1 MTHQTSMKTMIPH
14 FFAVGALLLCR
25 GLFAAEPPPS
35 DSPAATPPA
44 AQRPAAQ
51 PPAGAPP
58 AADQHPAR
66 KRPPKHGPSIEGTE
80 KVFYATLDHVQH
92 RLADTEKLMEEA
104 TARYPAFQSQ
114 YIQGTNYFIP
124 PEVLFLREELFVYQK
139 MKRLLEDGM
148 PLQGTLDY
156 EYSLKMIG
164 KYEFLEQQKELK
176 MHWDQ
181 HLSMIQQA
189 KERVI
194 EVGPAR
200 KPVTV
205 P

>member
-1 MTHQTSMKTMIPH
+1 MTPQPSTKTVIPH
-14 FFAVGALLLCR
+14 FFAVGALLLCS
-25 GLFAAEPPPS
+25 GLFAAEPPPG
-35 DSPAATPPA
+35 DPPAAT
-44 AQRPAAQ
+44 RPAAP
-51 PPAGAPP
+51 PPAGATPV
-58 AADQHPAR
+58 ADQHPAR
-66 KRPPKHGPSIEGTE
+66 KRLPKRGPSIEGTE

-124 PEVLFLREELFVYQK
+124 PEVLFLREELFVYEK

-148 PLQGTLDY
+148 PLQGSLDY

-164 KYEFLEQQKELK
+164 KYEFLEQQKQLK
-176 MHWDQ
+176 MAWDE
-181 HLSMIQQA
+181 HLRMVQQA

-194 EVGPAR
+194 EVGTAR